1 MPSEGRVRLQLYG
14 IRNCDSCR
22 RALQWLKSRGADH
35 EFHDLREAQ
44 LSRGQLDDWLASQ
57 HGPSLINRRST
68 TWRGLTED
76 ECAFTSDNEAIELL
90 VNNPTLIQRPV
101 LEHDGKLLMNFSDT
115 TYADFFK

>member
-1 MPSEGRVRLQLYG
+1 MTKLYG
-14 IRNCDSCR
+14 IANCDKVKK
-22 RALQWLKSRGADH
+22 AKTWLEAREIPYD
-35 EFHDLREAQ
+35 FHDFRKDG
-44 LSRGQLDDWLASQ
+44 LSFGLVSRWYNNWQDSM
-57 HGPSLINRRST
+57 INRRST